1 MGEVIK
7 GFEQISAM
15 KQFSTSMAELLEV
28 VEQANNMFINEND
41 ETLVE
46 PVSKLR
52 ETVGVIQETEVMIMR
67 FHKGEITLDEL
78 ETFRDR
84 IAAMRSNHEL

>member
-15 KQFSTSMAELLEV
+15 KQFSKSMNELLEV
-28 VEQANNMFINEND
+28 VEQANTVFVNEND
-41 ETLVE
+41 ETLVN
-46 PVSKLR
+46 PVAKLR

-78 ETFRDR
+78 EAFRDR
-84 IAAMRSNHEL
+84 VAAMRSA